1 MLREA
6 VQQQDLIGW
15 WSFLQ
20 GRITQKFEHV
30 MEEHYKQIT
39 TKKKHN
45 KWMEPRA
52 SPGWSDTNGC
62 YYKPQ

>member
-20 GRITQKFEHV
+20 CRITQKFEHV

-39 TKKKHN
+39 TEKKHN
-45 KWMEPRA
+45 KRTRKLIQQMWEL
-52 SPGWSDTNGC
+52 
-62 YYKPQ
+62 